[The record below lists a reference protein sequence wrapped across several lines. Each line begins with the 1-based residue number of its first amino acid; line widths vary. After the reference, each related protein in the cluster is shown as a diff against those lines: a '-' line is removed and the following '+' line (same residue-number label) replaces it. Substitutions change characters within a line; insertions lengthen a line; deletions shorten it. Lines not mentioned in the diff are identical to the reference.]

1 MTPLWTAE
9 AIAAAT
15 GGSATR
21 AFAAT
26 GVSIDTRTLMPG
38 DLFVALTDRRD
49 GHDFVAAALAAGAA
63 GALVARR
70 PEGVAADAPLVL
82 VADVMAALAS
92 LGAAARARTRA
103 RMIAVTGSAGKTSTK
118 EMLRCVLAGQGR
130 VHAAEAS
137 LNNHWGVPLTL
148 ARMPADA
155 EFAVIEIGMNSPGE
169 IAPLSRLARPDV
181 ALVTT
186 VGAAHLG
193 AFPDI
198 EAIARE
204 KAGIVAGLVPGGTA
218 ILPADIDT
226 AAILRAAA
234 EAVGARIVTF
244 GAAAGADW
252 RLVSA
257 TPADAVTVAHVASP
271 DGPLHVRIASPG
283 RHFAMNAVAAL
294 AATMAAGGD
303 PGLAVA
309 DLGRW
314 APPGGRGGRQRIALD
329 PVLDE
334 LTFELIDDAYNA
346 NPLSVAA
353 ALEALAALRPADGVG
368 RVARGRR
375 IAILGDMA
383 ELGAHAPRLHAAL
396 ARHPAM
402 AAVAQVH
409 CVGPLARSLWQALPV
424 PQRGE
429 WVAAAADLLP
439 RLRHVV
445 DAGDIVLVKGSR
457 ATGLEVVVDALARL
471 GQGGARSRRGGAPD
485 ERRGTD

>member
-26 GVSIDTRTLMPG
+26 GVSIDTRTLAPG

-368 RVARGRR
+368 RVARG
-375 IAILGDMA
+375 
-383 ELGAHAPRLHAAL
+383 
-396 ARHPAM
+396 
-402 AAVAQVH
+402 
-409 CVGPLARSLWQALPV
+409 
-424 PQRGE
+424 
-429 WVAAAADLLP
+429 
-439 RLRHVV
+439 
-445 DAGDIVLVKGSR
+445 
-457 ATGLEVVVDALARL
+457 
-471 GQGGARSRRGGAPD
+471 
-485 ERRGTD
+485 